1 MSKRENFMQEF
12 IRTIDRFTE
21 WTGKILLWFP
31 WMIAG
36 IIMWEIILR
45 TFFNLPTLWA
55 HELSLMVFGALS
67 ILAGAY
73 AHKYR
78 AHVSMD
84 LFYSHLS
91 RRGKMIMDLITF
103 PFFLCF
109 CGLLLW
115 KGWDF
120 AWRSTLL
127 WERSQSNWAPL
138 IWPIKMTI
146 PLGALLIILQAVSNL
161 LSDIAAVLAEKGEE
175 K

>member
-1 MSKRENFMQEF
+1 MQDF
-12 IRTIDRFTE
+12 IRGINRITE
-21 WTGKILLWFP
+21 WSGKILLWFP
-31 WMIAG
+31 WVVAG
-36 IIMWEIILR
+36 IIMWEIVLR

-67 ILAGAY
+67 ILGGAY
-73 AHKYR
+73 AHKDR

-91 RRGKMIMDLITF
+91 RRRKLIMDLITF
-103 PFFLCF
+103 PFFLGF
-109 CGLLLW
+109 CGLLMW

-146 PLGALLIILQAVSNL
+146 PLGALLIILQGVSNL
-161 LSDIAAVLAEKGEE
+161 LSDITAVLAEKE
-175 K
+175 KGK